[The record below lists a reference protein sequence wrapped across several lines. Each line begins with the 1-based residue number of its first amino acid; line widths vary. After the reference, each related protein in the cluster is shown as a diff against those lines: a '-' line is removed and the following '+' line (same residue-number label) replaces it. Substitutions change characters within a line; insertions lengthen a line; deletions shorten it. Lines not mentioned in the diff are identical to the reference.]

1 MNLEFSSVALD
12 NGEIL
17 DGKKIGELAEFIINK
32 FSEEKLSYEEARIVL
47 EHTKDVLGE
56 FCVIQS
62 LERK

>member
-1 MNLEFSSVALD
+1 MNLEFSSVTFD